1 MYLIRERF
9 FRSDEHSNI
18 TDDQG
23 RPVLQVDAKA
33 LSLRNRLVL
42 RDPKGKEVAQVRRT
56 LAAHRPTYEVSVD
69 GQEAPEIRKHLVTPF
84 GDRFSIDLPGPDELE
99 VRGNFGVEVFDGA
112 TAPAPERHSALPSRL
127 RGREHPADGGR
138 EAVPLAGLAGEL
150 LAAGGRQLVVAS
162 LAVVF

>member
-69 GQEAPEIRKHLVTPF
+69 GQEAPRSASTWSRRSVTAS
-84 GDRFSIDLPGPDELE
+84 GSIFLARTSWRCAATWLTTSSPSAEATRRWRPSSSVGSPCPTPMSWMSLPA
-99 VRGNFGVEVFDGA
+99 R
-112 TAPAPERHSALPSRL
+112 TTCCSWPASSP
-127 RGREHPADGGR
+127 
-138 EAVPLAGLAGEL
+138 
-150 LAAGGRQLVVAS
+150 
-162 LAVVF
+162 

>member
-69 GQEAPEIRKHLVTPF
+69 GQEALEIRKHLVTPF
-84 GDRFSIDLPGPDELE
+84 GETSLVELATDRDGSSKGFGFAEYGNDDHARARLVQFTDEDRFM
-99 VRGNFGVEVFDGA
+99 A
-112 TAPAPERHSALPSRL
+112 TKN
-127 RGREHPADGGR
+127 
-138 EAVPLAGLAGEL
+138 
-150 LAAGGRQLVVAS
+150 
-162 LAVVF
+162 